1 MLNILQHYQKYYQ
14 PCASK
19 VVASSSTEL
28 CQQRSQLNPKY
39 RYYTNCINN
48 NPGQVGTPD
57 PSNSTPQKF
66 TKQQKTNELAI
77 GVL

>member
-14 PCASK
+14 PCGSK
-19 VVASSSTEL
+19 VIASSSTEL

-48 NPGQVGTPD
+48 NPGQIGTPD
-57 PSNSTPQKF
+57 SANSTPQKF
-66 TKQQKTNELAI
+66 TKQQKTNESAI